1 MADSS
6 IPELTSQNILMFSA
20 FVVPGSISMLVYRLI
35 VSCPESK
42 LQENIIEAIVF
53 SIANFALSYWIILY
67 ALSDQ
72 IFIDQPFLSYALLF
86 ICLFMLPMF
95 WPFAL
100 SVILDLM
107 AKFRWIQPRAKTAWD
122 HYFKNLKQGSYV
134 IVHMNDGSFKG
145 GVFGI
150 NSYASGYPN
159 SGELFLEELWEVDET
174 GAFTGEVF
182 EGQGIVLRA
191 SEYKFIR
198 VSTIPEEE

>member
-1 MADSS
+1 
-6 IPELTSQNILMFSA
+6 
-20 FVVPGSISMLVYRLI
+20 
-35 VSCPESK
+35 
-42 LQENIIEAIVF
+42 
-53 SIANFALSYWIILY
+53 
-67 ALSDQ
+67 
-72 IFIDQPFLSYALLF
+72 
-86 ICLFMLPMF
+86 
-95 WPFAL
+95 
-100 SVILDLM
+100 
-107 AKFRWIQPRAKTAWD
+107 
-122 HYFKNLKQGSYV
+122 
-134 IVHMNDGSFKG
+134 MNDGSFKG